1 MLSGFKVGET
11 VKVTFYYA
19 TAEQYLHTT
28 TTPISGGWDVSL
40 GGQSKDTSYLTIGNK
55 GFSGWEEV
63 TETFTAT
70 AASELLSFTAIG
82 TGTAADP
89 PFALLDGVSIS
100 VPEPATWAMM
110 ILGVM
115 GVGCAARM
123 RRQETIIAA

>member
-1 MLSGFKVGET
+1 VGET

-28 TTPISGGWDVSL
+28 TTPIKGGWDVTL
-40 GGQSKDTSYLTIGNK
+40 GSESRDTPLLQIGNK
-55 GFSGWEEV
+55 GFNGWDEI
-63 TETFTAT
+63 TETFTAQ
-70 AASELLSFTAIG
+70 AASEILSFTAIG

-123 RRQETIIAA
+123 RRQETVIPA